1 MRENWKRSSKRKVGQ
16 SIIELMT
23 NHLPILYNDRTLFHL
38 LRHLSLINENAIQC
52 LIDRG
57 YSKALIEEN
66 LQIPGS
72 KFHDFFATD
81 IKSLMLQCAI
91 IKETTSIRQNGYL
104 HISYEFETLKFPKG
118 IGTIGVISL
127 EALKSL
133 TSSQPVLR
141 KNRGHLL
148 LHATVSELPTTNLLT
163 LVLKEQQKSNFLITA
178 FPGPTALP
186 LPSTKFSTA
195 FNEECKIF
203 WEQHV
208 FLSLI

>member
-1 MRENWKRSSKRKVGQ
+1 
-16 SIIELMT
+16 MT
-23 NHLPILYNDRTLFHL
+23 NHLPILYNDRILFHL
-38 LRHLSLINENAIQC
+38 LRHLSSINENAIQC

-57 YSKALIEEN
+57 YSKALIDEN

-72 KFHDFFATD
+72 KFHDIFATD

-91 IKETTSIRQNGYL
+91 IKEASTIRQNGYL

-163 LVLKEQQKSNFLITA
+163 LVLKEQKKSNFLITA

-186 LPSTKFSTA
+186 LPSTKFSTE
-195 FNEECKIF
+195 FNETCKIF

-208 FLSLI
+208 FLSLM

>member
-1 MRENWKRSSKRKVGQ
+1 MV
-16 SIIELMT
+16 
-23 NHLPILYNDRTLFHL
+23 
-38 LRHLSLINENAIQC
+38 NENAIQC

-57 YSKALIEEN
+57 YSKALIDEN

-81 IKSLMLQCAI
+81 IKSLMLQCAT
-91 IKETTSIRQNGYL
+91 IKETTSLRQNGYL
-104 HISYEFETLKFPKG
+104 HISYEFESLKFPKG
-118 IGTIGVISL
+118 IGTLGVISL

-133 TSSQPVLR
+133 TSSQPVLK

-148 LHATVSELPTTNLLT
+148 LHATVSKLPTTNLLT
-163 LVLKEQQKSNFLITA
+163 LVLKEQQGSNFLITA
-178 FPGPTALP
+178 FPGPTTLP
-186 LPSTKFSTA
+186 LPSTKFSA
-195 FNEECKIF
+195 EFNEECNLF